1 MSTSYLTQ
9 HGYEKLLEELEHL
22 RSVRREEVAAR
33 LAEAMEDG
41 DSGIDNDAEVDAAKN
56 EQAFVEGRIR
66 ELEMLLANVKVIEEG
81 KTEEGKTKDTVQIG
95 SKVTIQEDGTD
106 PEAYTIVGA
115 AETDP
120 SNGRISNVSPLGRA
134 LIDHKAGEEVEV
146 KAPNGAFK
154 VKIIKVE

>member
-81 KTEEGKTKDTVQIG
+81 KTKDTVQIG

>member
-1 MSTSYLTQ
+1 MTTSYLTKQ
-9 HGYEKLLEELEHL
+9 GYEKLQDELEHL
-22 RSVRREEVAAR
+22 RSVRRLEVAER

-41 DSGIDNDAEVDAAKN
+41 DSGVDNDAEVDAAKN

-81 KTEEGKTKDTVQIG
+81 KTPKDTVQIG
-95 SKVTIQEDGTD
+95 SRVTIQEDGT
-106 PEAYTIVGA
+106 ESEKFTIVGA

-134 LIDHKAGEEVEV
+134 LIDHKAGEEVTV
-146 KAPNGAFK
+146 KAPNGAFT
-154 VKIIKVE
+154 VKILKVE

>member
-9 HGYEKLLEELEHL
+9 QGFEKLQDELEHL
-22 RSVRREEVAAR
+22 RSVRREEVAER

-81 KTEEGKTKDTVQIG
+81 KVKDTVQIG

-106 PEAYTIVGA
+106 PESYTIVGA

>member
-81 KTEEGKTKDTVQIG
+81 SSKDTVQIG

-134 LIDHKAGEEVEV
+134 LIDHKAGEEVDV
-146 KAPNGAFK
+146 KAPNGTFR